1 MTNVVSML
9 SKDYC
14 LFLSGQLR
22 QNFALGKN
30 SEQSSTNESAA
41 AGRAVDGNRDSNFT
55 HGSCTLTQTESNP
68 WWRVDLKETYEINA
82 IILTNRDDGDSTLSG
97 AEIWIGGPQKMADGR
112 ATRYTSLQTCRR

>member
-1 MTNVVSML
+1 ML

-14 LFLSGQLR
+14 LFLSGDLR

-55 HGSCTLTQTESNP
+55 HNSCTLTQTESNP
-68 WWRVDLKETYEINA
+68 WWRVDLKEIHTINA

-97 AEIWIGGPQKMADGR
+97 AEIWIGVPQKMNDGG
-112 ATRYTSLQTCRR
+112 AIRYTSFQTCRR